1 MVLEGGWKVSMDIS
15 CKNNIRIENLCKSYG
30 DHPVLNSINFEFEA
44 GKISCLMGE
53 SGIGK
58 TTLLKILMRLEKQDS
73 GSVIGID
80 GNTKISAV
88 FQEERLCDNLTSLG
102 NILMVCDKNI
112 SRETI
117 KKQLSKVL
125 QEETVLK
132 KVSLLSGG
140 MRQRV
145 AIVRA
150 MIVSSDIVLMDEPF
164 KGLDEETKKAV
175 IAYVK
180 DNQCGRTVL
189 IVTHNIDD
197 ARMLEA
203 PICVLTKQEQIATI

>member
-1 MVLEGGWKVSMDIS
+1 MKVKSD
-15 CKNNIRIENLCKSYG
+15 NNIYIEKLCKSYG
-30 DHPVLNSINFEFEA
+30 DNNILNSIDFEFEA
-44 GKISCLMGE
+44 GKISCLMGQ

-58 TTLLKILMRLEKQDS
+58 TTLLKILMGLEKKDS
-73 GSVIGID
+73 GLIVGID
-80 GNTKISAV
+80 NDTKISAV

-112 SRETI
+112 SKDVI
-117 KKQLSKVL
+117 KKQLCLVL
-125 QEETVLK
+125 PENAVLK

-145 AIVRA
+145 SIVRA

-164 KGLDEETKKAV
+164 KGLDEETKKIV

-180 DNQCGRTVL
+180 DNQRGRTVL
-189 IVTHNIDD
+189 IVTHNSDD
-197 ARMLEA
+197 AKMLEA
-203 PICVLTKQEQIATI
+203 PICVLTKK

>member
-1 MVLEGGWKVSMDIS
+1 MEYRR
-15 CKNNIRIENLCKSYG
+15 KNNIIIEKLCKSYG
-30 DHPVLNSINFEFEA
+30 DNHVLNSIGFEFEA

-58 TTLLKILMRLEKQDS
+58 TTLLKILMGLEKKDS
-73 GSVIGID
+73 GYVSGID
-80 GNTKISAV
+80 ENTKISAV

-112 SRETI
+112 SRDVI
-117 KKQLSKVL
+117 KKHLSLVL
-125 QEETVLK
+125 PENAALK

-150 MIVSSDIVLMDEPF
+150 LIVSSDIVLMDEPF

-175 IAYVK
+175 IAYII
-180 DNQCGRTVL
+180 DNQHGRTVL
-189 IVTHNIDD
+189 VVTHNSED
-197 ARMLEA
+197 AKMLSA
-203 PICVLTKQEQIATI
+203 PICVLTKQ

>member
-1 MVLEGGWKVSMDIS
+1 MVLERGWKIKMVNKL
-15 CKNNIRIENLCKSYG
+15 KNNIEIEKLCKSYG
-30 DHPVLNSINFEFEA
+30 NNHVLNSIGFEFEA

-58 TTLLKILMRLEKQDS
+58 TTLLKVLMGLEKKDS
-73 GSVIGID
+73 GFVRGID
-80 GNTKISAV
+80 EDTNISAV

-102 NILMVCDKNI
+102 NILMVCDKTI
-112 SRETI
+112 SKDTI
-117 KKQLSKVL
+117 KKQLSMVL
-125 QEETVLK
+125 PENVVLK

-180 DNQCGRTVL
+180 DNQRGRTVL
-189 IVTHNIDD
+189 IVTHNSDD
-197 ARMLEA
+197 AKMLEA
-203 PICVLTKQEQIATI
+203 PICVLTKH

>member
-1 MVLEGGWKVSMDIS
+1 MVLERGWKVKMENKD
-15 CKNNIRIENLCKSYG
+15 KNNITIENLCKSYG
-30 DHPVLNSINFEFEA
+30 NNHVLNSINFQFEA

-58 TTLLKILMRLEKQDS
+58 TTLLKILMGLEKMDS
-73 GSVIGID
+73 GSICGID
-80 GNTKISAV
+80 DNTKISAV

-102 NILMVCDKNI
+102 NILMVCDKTI
-112 SRETI
+112 SKGEI
-117 KKQLSKVL
+117 KKQLSVVL
-125 QEETVLK
+125 PENVVLK

-164 KGLDEETKKAV
+164 KGLDVDTKKVVRDYILA
-175 IAYVK
+175 
-180 DNQCGRTVL
+180 NQRGRTVL
-189 IVTHNIDD
+189 IITHNSED
-197 ARMLEA
+197 ATMLEA
-203 PICVLTKQEQIATI
+203 PICILTKQ

>member
-1 MVLEGGWKVSMDIS
+1 MEYKS
-15 CKNNIRIENLCKSYG
+15 KNNIIIEKLCKSYG
-30 DHPVLNSINFEFEA
+30 DNHVLNSIGFEFEA

-58 TTLLKILMRLEKQDS
+58 TTLLKILMGLEKKDS
-73 GSVIGID
+73 GHVSGID
-80 GNTKISAV
+80 ENTKISAV

-112 SRETI
+112 SRDVI
-117 KKQLSKVL
+117 KKHLSLVL
-125 QEETVLK
+125 LENTALK

-150 MIVSSDIVLMDEPF
+150 LIVSSDIVLMDEPF

-175 IAYVK
+175 VAYIIDK
-180 DNQCGRTVL
+180 QHGRTVL
-189 IVTHNIDD
+189 VVTHNSED
-197 ARMLEA
+197 AKMLSA
-203 PICVLTKQEQIATI
+203 PICVLTKQ

>member
-1 MVLEGGWKVSMDIS
+1 MVLERGWKIKMVDKL
-15 CKNNIRIENLCKSYG
+15 KNNIEIEKLFKSYG
-30 DHPVLNSINFEFEA
+30 NNHVLNSISFEFEA

-58 TTLLKILMRLEKQDS
+58 TTLLKVLMGLEKKDS
-73 GSVIGID
+73 GFVRGID
-80 GNTKISAV
+80 EDTKISAV

-102 NILMVCDKNI
+102 NILMVCDKTI
-112 SRETI
+112 SKDTI
-117 KKQLSKVL
+117 KKQLSMVL
-125 QEETVLK
+125 PENVVLK

-164 KGLDEETKKAV
+164 KGLDVDTKKVV
-175 IAYVK
+175 IAYIK
-180 DNQCGRTVL
+180 ANQRGRTVL
-189 IVTHNIDD
+189 VVTHNIDD
-197 ARMLEA
+197 ATMLEA
-203 PICVLTKQEQIATI
+203 PICILTKQ

>member
-1 MVLEGGWKVSMDIS
+1 MEYKS
-15 CKNNIRIENLCKSYG
+15 KNNIIIEKLCKSYG
-30 DHPVLNSINFEFEA
+30 DNHILNSIGFEFEA

-58 TTLLKILMRLEKQDS
+58 TTLLKILMGLEKKDS
-73 GSVIGID
+73 GHVSGID
-80 GNTKISAV
+80 ENTKISAV

-112 SRETI
+112 SRDVI
-117 KKQLSKVL
+117 KKHLSLVL
-125 QEETVLK
+125 LENAALK

-150 MIVSSDIVLMDEPF
+150 LIVSSDIVLMDEPF

-175 IAYVK
+175 IAYIIDK
-180 DNQCGRTVL
+180 QHGRTVL
-189 IVTHNIDD
+189 VVTHNSED
-197 ARMLEA
+197 AKMLSA
-203 PICVLTKQEQIATI
+203 PICVLTKQ

>member
-1 MVLEGGWKVSMDIS
+1 MEYKS
-15 CKNNIRIENLCKSYG
+15 KNNIIIEKLCKSYG
-30 DHPVLNSINFEFEA
+30 DNHILNSIGFEFEA

-58 TTLLKILMRLEKQDS
+58 TTLLKILMGLEKKDS
-73 GSVIGID
+73 GYVSGID
-80 GNTKISAV
+80 ENTKISAV

-112 SRETI
+112 SRDVI
-117 KKQLSKVL
+117 KKHLSLVL
-125 QEETVLK
+125 LENAALK

-150 MIVSSDIVLMDEPF
+150 LIVSSDIVLMDEPF

-175 IAYVK
+175 IAYII
-180 DNQCGRTVL
+180 DNQHGRTVL
-189 IVTHNIDD
+189 VVTHNSED
-197 ARMLEA
+197 AKMLSA
-203 PICVLTKQEQIATI
+203 PICVLTKQ

>member
-1 MVLEGGWKVSMDIS
+1 MEYKS
-15 CKNNIRIENLCKSYG
+15 KNNIVIEKLFKSYG
-30 DHPVLNSINFEFEA
+30 DNHVLNSISFEFEA
-44 GKISCLMGE
+44 GKISCLMGQ

-58 TTLLKILMRLEKQDS
+58 TTLLKILMGLEKKDS
-73 GSVIGID
+73 GYLSGIGE
-80 GNTKISAV
+80 NENISAV

-112 SRETI
+112 SKDFI
-117 KKQLSKVL
+117 KTQLSKIL
-125 QEETVLK
+125 PENALLK

-150 MIVSSDIVLMDEPF
+150 MIVNSDIVLMDEPF

-175 IAYVK
+175 ITYII
-180 DNQCGRTVL
+180 DNQHFRTVL
-189 IVTHNIDD
+189 VVTHNSED
-197 ARMLEA
+197 ARMLGA
-203 PICVLTKQEQIATI
+203 PICVLTKQ

>member
-1 MVLEGGWKVSMDIS
+1 MDD
-15 CKNNIRIENLCKSYG
+15 KNRNNIGIEKLCKSYG
-30 DHPVLNSINFEFEA
+30 DNHVLNSISFGLEA

-58 TTLLKILMRLEKQDS
+58 TTLLRILMGLEKKDGGLVS
-73 GSVIGID
+73 GID
-80 GNTKISAV
+80 ESTKISAV
-88 FQEERLCDNLTSLG
+88 FQEERLCDNLTSIG
-102 NILMVCDKNI
+102 NILMVCDKTV
-112 SRETI
+112 SKDVI
-117 KKQLSKVL
+117 KKQLSLVL
-125 QEETVLK
+125 PENALLK

-164 KGLDEETKKAV
+164 KGLDEGTKKTV
-175 IAYVK
+175 IDYVK
-180 DNQCGRTVL
+180 DNQRGRTVL
-189 IVTHNIDD
+189 IVTHNIED

-203 PICVLTKQEQIATI
+203 PICVLTKQ

>member
-1 MVLEGGWKVSMDIS
+1 MEAK
-15 CKNNIRIENLCKSYG
+15 CKNNIYIEKLCKSYG
-30 DHPVLNSINFEFEA
+30 DNHVLNSISFEFEA

-58 TTLLKILMRLEKQDS
+58 TTLLKILMGLEKKDS
-73 GSVIGID
+73 GFVHGID
-80 GNTKISAV
+80 ENTKISAV

-102 NILMVCDKNI
+102 NLLMVCDKSI
-112 SRETI
+112 SKDVIR
-117 KKQLSKVL
+117 KQLALVL
-125 QEETVLK
+125 PQNALLK

-150 MIVSSDIVLMDEPF
+150 MIVNSDIVLMDEPF
-164 KGLDEETKKAV
+164 KGVDEETKKAV

-180 DNQCGRTVL
+180 DNQRGRTLL
-189 IVTHNIDD
+189 IVTHNGDD
-197 ARMLEA
+197 AKMLEA
-203 PICVLTKQEQIATI
+203 PICILTKQ

>member
-1 MVLEGGWKVSMDIS
+1 MVNKL
-15 CKNNIRIENLCKSYG
+15 KNNIEIEKLCKSYG
-30 DHPVLNSINFEFEA
+30 NNHVLNSISFEFEA

-58 TTLLKILMRLEKQDS
+58 TTLLKVLMGLEKKDS
-73 GSVIGID
+73 GFVRGID
-80 GNTKISAV
+80 EDTKISAV

-102 NILMVCDKNI
+102 NILMVCDKTI
-112 SRETI
+112 SKDTI
-117 KKQLSKVL
+117 KKQLSMVL
-125 QEETVLK
+125 PENVVLK

-164 KGLDEETKKAV
+164 KGLDVDTKKVV
-175 IAYVK
+175 IAYIK
-180 DNQCGRTVL
+180 ANQRGRTVL
-189 IVTHNIDD
+189 VVTHNIDD
-197 ARMLEA
+197 ATMLEA
-203 PICVLTKQEQIATI
+203 PICILTKQ

>member
-1 MVLEGGWKVSMDIS
+1 MVNKL
-15 CKNNIRIENLCKSYG
+15 KNNIEIEKLCKSYG
-30 DHPVLNSINFEFEA
+30 NNHVLNSIGFEFEA

-58 TTLLKILMRLEKQDS
+58 TTLLKVLMGLEKKDS
-73 GSVIGID
+73 GFVRGID
-80 GNTKISAV
+80 EETNISAV

-102 NILMVCDKNI
+102 NILMVCDKTI
-112 SRETI
+112 SKDTI
-117 KKQLSKVL
+117 KKQLSMVL
-125 QEETVLK
+125 PENVVLK

-164 KGLDEETKKAV
+164 KGLDVDTKKVV
-175 IAYVK
+175 IAYIK
-180 DNQCGRTVL
+180 ANQRGRTVL
-189 IVTHNIDD
+189 VVTHNIDD
-197 ARMLEA
+197 ATMLEA
-203 PICVLTKQEQIATI
+203 PICILTKQ

>member
-1 MVLEGGWKVSMDIS
+1 MKAKR
-15 CKNNIRIENLCKSYG
+15 KNNIHIKKLCKSYG
-30 DHPVLNSINFEFEA
+30 NNHVLNSICFEFEE

-58 TTLLKILMRLEKQDS
+58 TTLLKIIMGLEKQDS
-73 GSVIGID
+73 GLVDGID
-80 GNTKISAV
+80 DNTKISAV
-88 FQEERLCDNLTSLG
+88 FQEERLSENLTSLG
-102 NILMVCDKNI
+102 NILMVCDKSI
-112 SRETI
+112 SKEVI
-117 KKQLSKVL
+117 KQQLALVL
-125 QEETVLK
+125 PENAALK

-180 DNQCGRTVL
+180 DNQRGRTVL
-189 IVTHNIDD
+189 IVTHNSDD
-197 ARMLEA
+197 AKMLEA
-203 PICVLTKQEQIATI
+203 PICVLTKH

>member
-1 MVLEGGWKVSMDIS
+1 MKAKR
-15 CKNNIRIENLCKSYG
+15 KNNIYIEKLCKSYG
-30 DHPVLNSINFEFEA
+30 NNHVLNSICFEFEE

-58 TTLLKILMRLEKQDS
+58 TTLLKIIMGLEKQDS
-73 GSVIGID
+73 GLVDGID
-80 GNTKISAV
+80 DNTKISAV
-88 FQEERLCDNLTSLG
+88 FQEERLSENLTSLG
-102 NILMVCDKNI
+102 NILMVCNKSI
-112 SRETI
+112 SKEAI
-117 KKQLSKVL
+117 KQQLALVL
-125 QEETVLK
+125 PENAALK

-180 DNQCGRTVL
+180 DNQRGRTVL
-189 IVTHNIDD
+189 IVTHNSDD
-197 ARMLEA
+197 AKMLEA
-203 PICVLTKQEQIATI
+203 PICVLTKH

>member
-1 MVLEGGWKVSMDIS
+1 MEYKS
-15 CKNNIRIENLCKSYG
+15 KNNIIIEKLCKSYG
-30 DHPVLNSINFEFEA
+30 DNHILNSIGFEFEA

-58 TTLLKILMRLEKQDS
+58 TTLLKILMGLEKKDS
-73 GSVIGID
+73 GHVSGID
-80 GNTKISAV
+80 ENTKISAV

-112 SRETI
+112 SRDVI
-117 KKQLSKVL
+117 KKHLSLVL
-125 QEETVLK
+125 LENAALK

-180 DNQCGRTVL
+180 DNQRGRTVL
-189 IVTHNIDD
+189 IVTHNSDD
-197 ARMLEA
+197 AKMLEA
-203 PICVLTKQEQIATI
+203 PICVLTKH